1 MRRRGWLPWALAAV
15 ALGGLLL
22 VVLLL
27 RPPSGLATRDVPL
40 PPPLPSGAGI
50 PGGEIV
56 LRADGVGD
64 LLFGDP
70 VDQVLGVMR
79 ERIGEPGEDLE
90 QPCAEDGSAWR
101 YLGWGNLSLLIAGE
115 RFIGF
120 ISGIYYPPIGPELD
134 VRTEDGLRL
143 RMTDAQLAEIY
154 GERLEIRPM
163 TRDDQ
168 VEAAVFGI
176 DGYRPEEGGA
186 EQGIGGY
193 LEPQGDG
200 MWVIALN
207 GGRVC

>member
-1 MRRRGWLPWALAAV
+1 MRRGGWLPWALAVV

-40 PPPLPSGAGI
+40 PTLLPSDAGI

-56 LRADGVGD
+56 LWADGVGD
-64 LLFGDP
+64 LRFGDS
-70 VDQVLGVMR
+70 VDDVLTVMG

-101 YLGWGNLSLLIAGE
+101 YLGWGNLSLLVADE

-120 ISGIYYPPIGPELD
+120 ISGIYYPPIGPELN

-154 GERLEIRPM
+154 GERLEIRPL
-163 TRDDQ
+163 RREDQ

-176 DGYRPEEGGA
+176 DGYQPEQGGA
-186 EQGIGGY
+186 ERGLGGY
-193 LEPQGDG
+193 LEARGDG